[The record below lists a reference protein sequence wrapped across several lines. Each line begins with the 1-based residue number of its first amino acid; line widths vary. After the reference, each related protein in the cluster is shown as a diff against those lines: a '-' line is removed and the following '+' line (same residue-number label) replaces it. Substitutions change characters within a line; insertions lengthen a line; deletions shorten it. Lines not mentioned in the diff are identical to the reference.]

1 MFFLK
6 IPPWSSRRAALQW
19 LCGGVAVLLW
29 MALSLRL
36 APVGKAFFVLCTLS
50 FSCWLFPG
58 AAAMVYVSSVGRF
71 LMLVGF

>member
-1 MFFLK
+1 
-6 IPPWSSRRAALQW
+6 
-19 LCGGVAVLLW
+19 
-29 MALSLRL
+29 LSLRL